1 MTILNQTEVFEC
13 SYPYLTV
20 GLCIVS
26 VLVLIIG
33 FLVVLIKYRPL
44 VTVILFSVSLLCCVS
59 SGILVKMTHPT
70 GRYRYECLINE
81 GTSIVEI
88 YNRYNIVEQRG
99 DIWILEDKEE

>member
-1 MTILNQTEVFEC
+1 MTILNQTEILEC

-20 GLCIVS
+20 GFFIVS
-26 VLVLIIG
+26 VLALIIA
-33 FLVVLIKYRPL
+33 FLIALIKYRPL

-81 GTSIVEI
+81 DTSIVEI

-99 DIWILEDKEE
+99 DIWVLEDKEE